1 MNIKSNSCPFLITV
15 KFQNLSLFFENI
27 LTNLHI
33 FVPDAFL
40 FIFNKQIRRQ
50 IHINIFRRHHMEDIT
65 DSTIFKQ
72 SYMLNLISSFHI
84 FIILNKFRFL
94 NNV

>member
-1 MNIKSNSCPFLITV
+1 
-15 KFQNLSLFFENI
+15 
-27 LTNLHI
+27 
-33 FVPDAFL
+33 
-40 FIFNKQIRRQ
+40 
-50 IHINIFRRHHMEDIT
+50 MEDIT

-94 NNV
+94 NNVWPQIVHSHLHQ